1 MFEFLWGMLN
11 WQQAFYRLECF
22 VTQIKKPYKYF
33 HQSNQDY
40 IDYHTNKTEDL
51 TKTDASKST
60 LYFILVNNK
69 EKSLTVS
76 YSEC

>member
-1 MFEFLWGMLN
+1 MRYVKLTAGILSVEMLCHPN
-11 WQQAFYRLECF
+11 
-22 VTQIKKPYKYF
+22 KKPYKYF

-76 YSEC
+76 